1 MSDWRVRMVALW
13 ALVGAVVG
21 FATPVLARIPNPDH
35 SSDGGGSAM
44 PAALAR
50 EGGCEPGMTPAAE
63 VESNTQRLVG
73 QVVALDAQGGELTL
87 STRAGKVSLA
97 ASADTLS
104 QLDIGDVVVVE
115 LIPET
120 ESASGRADCR

>member
-1 MSDWRVRMVALW
+1 MSDWRVRVVALW
-13 ALVGAVVG
+13 ALVGATGG
-21 FATPVLARIPNPDH
+21 FATPVLANIPNPDH
-35 SSDGGGSAM
+35 SSDGGSAM

-73 QVVALDAQGGELTL
+73 QVVALDAPGGQMTL

-120 ESASGRADCR
+120 DTAPGRSDCR